1 MGIVLLYIDADP
13 VNLTCL
19 TLVFLVTVLMRSSDG
34 DEINRIKKKEEDLN
48 SWGEER
54 QNNNIK

>member
-48 SWGEER
+48 S
-54 QNNNIK
+54 